1 MERIQEGAE
10 MTEKLIIFSALVLFV
25 LISYCS
31 YLLLKS
37 IQDLGNLCCKL
48 AEIVCL
54 SVNDKNE
61 KRTK

>member
-1 MERIQEGAE
+1 

-25 LISYCS
+25 LISFCS